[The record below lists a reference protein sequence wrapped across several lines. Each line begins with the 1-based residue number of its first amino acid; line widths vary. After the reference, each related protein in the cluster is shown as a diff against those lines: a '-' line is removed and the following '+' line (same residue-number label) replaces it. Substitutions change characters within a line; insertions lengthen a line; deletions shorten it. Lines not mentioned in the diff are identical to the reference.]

1 MFQPEHTPTGVVC
14 MICGMHASRHRKRGE
29 RGHRIDNRS
38 RRSVDRIIGIDGEGI
53 GRNPHRYI
61 YLAGSD
67 EAGVVWETSRLDCLS
82 TELCLEFLCH
92 LPRRS
97 LVVGFALGYD
107 VAKWLQD
114 LPDRAIYLLMHE
126 ELRQR
131 LTPDGRIVYKPILWN
146 GFRINYMNKRFTVG
160 YQNSKRSTTVWDI
173 FRFFQSSFVKALEA
187 WKICP
192 QSEIDEISRMKD
204 VRSELETKSREEI
217 HAYCQKEC
225 LNLAKL
231 ARALI
236 EAHKAA
242 GLELKSYFGAGSTAS
257 VFLARQ
263 GIAEKRGEVPEE
275 MRLPIACSFFGGR
288 FENSYVGA
296 ISEPVFS
303 YDISSAY
310 PYQTANLPCL
320 LCGHWR
326 NDSKV
331 KSSTL
336 QHSKQRLHLVHWRTP
351 TFVRNDSRWGGL
363 PVRTRDG
370 TIVFPLGARGGW
382 TWGQEFQAA
391 QELNPLIE
399 ATEVW
404 TYETDCNHR
413 PFADVPRYY
422 RERVA
427 LGKDAKGIV
436 LKLGI
441 NSIYGKLAQSKGVNP
456 PFQCWVWAAVITSN
470 TRAQLLR
477 AVAASPS
484 SILMLATDGVYS
496 RSRLKLDL
504 PSDTGTWDL
513 EKPLGGWEEKVIDQ
527 GVFCVRPGIYFP
539 LNPTIEQ
546 IQQVRGRGLGRKSL
560 FDNWQSIVAAWQE
573 NKPSI
578 EIGNMTRF
586 IGAKSGILKSSQGL
600 TRRDCYGEWIDHMV
614 KVSFA
619 PQPKRR
625 SINSDGTLEPW
636 GYLDFE
642 SSPYD
647 PATLSNEAIMLKL
660 AEMIAEEQPDADFS
674 DTQ

>member
-1 MFQPEHTPTGVVC
+1 
-14 MICGMHASRHRKRGE
+14 MICGMHASKHRSRNEPRAKPT
-29 RGHRIDNRS
+29 DNRN
-38 RRSVDRIIGIDGEGI
+38 RRGVDRIIGIDGEGI
-53 GRNPHRYI
+53 GRNPHRYV
-61 YLAGSD
+61 YLAGRD
-67 EAGVVWETSRLDCLS
+67 ENGTGWEVGRLDRLS
-82 TELCLEFLCH
+82 TELCLDFLVA

-97 LVVGFALGYD
+97 LVVGFSLGYD
-107 VAKWLQD
+107 IAKWLQD

-257 VFLARQ
+257 VFLAKQ
-263 GIAEKRGEVPEE
+263 GIAEKRGEIPEE
-275 MRLPIACSFFGGR
+275 MRLPVACSFFGGR
-288 FENSYVGA
+288 FENSFVG
-296 ISEPVFS
+296 PVNQTVYS

-310 PYQTANLPCL
+310 PYQTSGLPCL
-320 LCGHWR
+320 LCGNWR
-326 NDSKV
+326 SLRKFQSFDN
-331 KSSTL
+331 
-336 QHSKQRLHLVHWRTP
+336 QGNRICLVHWRSPPLRSGLRCET
-351 TFVRNDSRWGGL
+351 WGTL
-363 PVRTRDG
+363 PIRSRDG

-391 QELNPLIE
+391 QELNPHIE
-399 ATEVW
+399 AMEVW

-441 NSIYGKLAQSKGVNP
+441 NSIYGKLAQSRGVNP
-456 PFQCWVWAAVITSN
+456 PFQCWVWASIITSN

-477 AVAASPS
+477 AIAAAPQ

-496 RSRLKLDL
+496 RTRLKLDL
-504 PSDTGTWDL
+504 PADTGTWDL
-513 EKPLGGWEEKVIDQ
+513 EKPLGGWEEKVINQ

-539 LNPTIEQ
+539 LNPTEDQ

-560 FDNWQSIVAAWQE
+560 FDNWQTIVEAWAA
-573 NKPSI
+573 NKSSI

-586 IGAKSGILKSSQGL
+586 VGAKSGLTKSNQGV
-600 TRRDCYGEWIDHMV
+600 TRRDCYGEWIDHRV
-614 KVSFA
+614 NVSFA
-619 PQPKRR
+619 PQPKRKA
-625 SINSDGTLEPW
+625 INSDGTLEPW

-647 PATLSNEAIMLKL
+647 PAALSNEAIMLKL

-674 DTQ
+674 DLDLHAQ